1 MDSKE
6 FESRKHRPVGQDG
19 FLETQLPRSQVS
31 GQVISRLQHFY
42 RSIPIVDF
50 IGVMQV
56 KIQRK
61 RSQQAAKEEHQNPGI
76 GYYSRSWSS
85 AHPQRYCRQ
94 LKFLEGF
101 EAKTRSILPKCG
113 YIGTFEDSFA
123 PMNQPLL
130 SVVITV
136 YNEEDNI
143 QPLLDAT
150 YAALAG
156 MDYEVILVEDGSTD
170 RTVAEVK
177 KYANT
182 RTKLVIF
189 NRNYGQTT
197 ALAAGI
203 DQATGQYIATMDG
216 DLQNDPSDLPG
227 MLQKAID
234 EKWDVVAGRRINRKD
249 GFVLRKIPSKIANWI
264 IRNSTNIH
272 LKDYGCTLRVYK
284 AEIAQNMGLYG
295 ELHRF
300 IPVLAKQQGAKMT
313 EVDVKHHP
321 RIHGNSKYGLSRTFK
336 VMADLILMLFFQK
349 YFQRPI
355 HLFGGLGLLSFLLG
369 GVINVYLL
377 VLKIMGEDIWG
388 RPILILGFILIVGGI
403 QLITTGIIA
412 EIIVRTYFESQDKKT
427 YRIKGL
433 YTGEQEVQTSN

>member
-1 MDSKE
+1 
-6 FESRKHRPVGQDG
+6 
-19 FLETQLPRSQVS
+19 
-31 GQVISRLQHFY
+31 
-42 RSIPIVDF
+42 
-50 IGVMQV
+50 
-56 KIQRK
+56 
-61 RSQQAAKEEHQNPGI
+61 
-76 GYYSRSWSS
+76 
-85 AHPQRYCRQ
+85 
-94 LKFLEGF
+94 
-101 EAKTRSILPKCG
+101 
-113 YIGTFEDSFA
+113 
-123 PMNQPLL
+123 MNKPLL

-143 QPLLDAT
+143 QPLLQAT
-150 YAALAG
+150 YAALSD

-203 DQATGQYIATMDG
+203 DQATGEYIATMDG
-216 DLQNDPSDLPG
+216 DLQNDPTDLPG

-234 EKWDVVAGRRINRKD
+234 EEWDVVAGRRANRKD

-264 IRNSTNIH
+264 IRNSTNVH

-321 RIHGNSKYGLSRTFK
+321 RIHGTSKYGLSRTFK

-369 GVINVYLL
+369 GMINVYLL

-388 RPILILGFILIVGGI
+388 RPILILGFMLILAGI

-427 YRIKGL
+427 YRIKSL
-433 YTGEQEVQTSN
+433 YTGEQDVQTSN

>member
-1 MDSKE
+1 
-6 FESRKHRPVGQDG
+6 
-19 FLETQLPRSQVS
+19 
-31 GQVISRLQHFY
+31 
-42 RSIPIVDF
+42 
-50 IGVMQV
+50 
-56 KIQRK
+56 
-61 RSQQAAKEEHQNPGI
+61 
-76 GYYSRSWSS
+76 
-85 AHPQRYCRQ
+85 
-94 LKFLEGF
+94 
-101 EAKTRSILPKCG
+101 
-113 YIGTFEDSFA
+113 
-123 PMNQPLL
+123 MNNPLL

-143 QPLLDAT
+143 QPLLKAT
-150 YAALAG
+150 YSALSG

-203 DQATGQYIATMDG
+203 DQARGKYIATMDG
-216 DLQNDPSDLPG
+216 DLQNDPTDLPS

-234 EKWDVVAGRRINRKD
+234 EEWDVVAGRRANRKD
-249 GFVLRKIPSKIANWI
+249 GFILRKIPSKIANWI
-264 IRNSTNIH
+264 IRNSTNVH

-300 IPVLAKQQGAKMT
+300 IPVLAKQEGAKMT

-321 RIHGNSKYGLSRTFK
+321 RSHGTSKYGLSRTFK

-355 HLFGGLGLLSFLLG
+355 HLFGGLGLFAFLLG
-369 GVINVYLL
+369 GIINVYLL
-377 VLKIMGEDIWG
+377 VLKILGEDIWG
-388 RPILILGFILIVGGI
+388 RPILILGFMLILGGI

-427 YRIKGL
+427 YRVKAL

>member
-1 MDSKE
+1 
-6 FESRKHRPVGQDG
+6 
-19 FLETQLPRSQVS
+19 
-31 GQVISRLQHFY
+31 
-42 RSIPIVDF
+42 
-50 IGVMQV
+50 
-56 KIQRK
+56 
-61 RSQQAAKEEHQNPGI
+61 
-76 GYYSRSWSS
+76 
-85 AHPQRYCRQ
+85 
-94 LKFLEGF
+94 
-101 EAKTRSILPKCG
+101 
-113 YIGTFEDSFA
+113 
-123 PMNQPLL
+123 MNQPLL

-143 QPLLDAT
+143 QPLLQAT
-150 YAALAG
+150 YTALSG

-216 DLQNDPSDLPG
+216 DLQNDPTDLPG

-234 EKWDVVAGRRINRKD
+234 EEWDVVAGRRANRKD

-264 IRNSTNIH
+264 IRNSTNVH

-284 AEIAQNMGLYG
+284 ADIAQNMGLYG

-300 IPVLAKQQGAKMT
+300 IPVLAKQQGAKRT

-321 RIHGNSKYGLSRTFK
+321 RIHGTSKYGLSRTFK

-355 HLFGGLGLLSFLLG
+355 HLFGGLGLLAFLLG

-388 RPILILGFILIVGGI
+388 RPILILGFMLILAGI

-427 YRIKGL
+427 YRIKSL
-433 YTGEQEVQTSN
+433 YTGEQEVSQSN

>member
-1 MDSKE
+1 
-6 FESRKHRPVGQDG
+6 
-19 FLETQLPRSQVS
+19 
-31 GQVISRLQHFY
+31 
-42 RSIPIVDF
+42 
-50 IGVMQV
+50 
-56 KIQRK
+56 
-61 RSQQAAKEEHQNPGI
+61 
-76 GYYSRSWSS
+76 
-85 AHPQRYCRQ
+85 
-94 LKFLEGF
+94 
-101 EAKTRSILPKCG
+101 
-113 YIGTFEDSFA
+113 
-123 PMNQPLL
+123 MNKPLL

-143 QPLLDAT
+143 QPLLQAT
-150 YAALAG
+150 YAALSD

-203 DQATGQYIATMDG
+203 DQATGEYIATMDG
-216 DLQNDPSDLPG
+216 DLQNDPTDLPY

-234 EKWDVVAGRRINRKD
+234 DEWDVVAGRRANRKD

-264 IRNSTNIH
+264 IRNSTNVH

-321 RIHGNSKYGLSRTFK
+321 RIHGTSKYGLSRTFK
-336 VMADLILMLFFQK
+336 VISDLILMLFFQK

-355 HLFGGLGLLSFLLG
+355 HLFGGLGLLAFLLG
-369 GVINVYLL
+369 GIINVYLL

-388 RPILILGFILIVGGI
+388 RPILILGFMLILAGI

-427 YRIKGL
+427 YRIKSL

>member
-1 MDSKE
+1 
-6 FESRKHRPVGQDG
+6 
-19 FLETQLPRSQVS
+19 
-31 GQVISRLQHFY
+31 
-42 RSIPIVDF
+42 
-50 IGVMQV
+50 
-56 KIQRK
+56 
-61 RSQQAAKEEHQNPGI
+61 
-76 GYYSRSWSS
+76 
-85 AHPQRYCRQ
+85 
-94 LKFLEGF
+94 
-101 EAKTRSILPKCG
+101 
-113 YIGTFEDSFA
+113 
-123 PMNQPLL
+123 MNKPLL

-143 QPLLDAT
+143 QPLLQAT
-150 YAALAG
+150 YAALSG
-156 MDYEVILVEDGSTD
+156 MNYEVILVEDGSTD

-203 DQATGQYIATMDG
+203 DQATGEYIATMDG
-216 DLQNDPSDLPG
+216 DLQNDPTDLPG

-234 EKWDVVAGRRINRKD
+234 EEWDVVAGRRANRKD

-264 IRNSTNIH
+264 IRNSTNVH

-321 RIHGNSKYGLSRTFK
+321 RIHGTSKYGLSRTFK

-355 HLFGGLGLLSFLLG
+355 HLFGGLGLLAFLLG
-369 GVINVYLL
+369 GLINVYLL

-388 RPILILGFILIVGGI
+388 RPILILGFMLILAGI

-427 YRIKGL
+427 YRIKSL
-433 YTGEQEVQTSN
+433 YTGEQEVHPSN

>member
-1 MDSKE
+1 
-6 FESRKHRPVGQDG
+6 
-19 FLETQLPRSQVS
+19 
-31 GQVISRLQHFY
+31 
-42 RSIPIVDF
+42 
-50 IGVMQV
+50 
-56 KIQRK
+56 
-61 RSQQAAKEEHQNPGI
+61 
-76 GYYSRSWSS
+76 
-85 AHPQRYCRQ
+85 
-94 LKFLEGF
+94 
-101 EAKTRSILPKCG
+101 
-113 YIGTFEDSFA
+113 
-123 PMNQPLL
+123 MNKPLL

-143 QPLLDAT
+143 QPLLKAT
-150 YAALAG
+150 YAALSG

-203 DQATGQYIATMDG
+203 DQATGEYIATMDG
-216 DLQNDPSDLPG
+216 DLQNDPTDLPG

-234 EKWDVVAGRRINRKD
+234 EEWDVVAGRRANRKD
-249 GFVLRKIPSKIANWI
+249 GFVFRKIPSKIANWI
-264 IRNSTNIH
+264 IRNSTNVH

-300 IPVLAKQQGAKMT
+300 IPVLAKQEGAKMT

-321 RIHGNSKYGLSRTFK
+321 RIHGTSKYGLSRTFK

-355 HLFGGLGLLSFLLG
+355 HLFGGLGLVAFLLG
-369 GVINVYLL
+369 GIINVYLL
-377 VLKIMGEDIWG
+377 VLKILGEDIWG
-388 RPILILGFILIVGGI
+388 RPILILGFMLILGGI

-427 YRIKGL
+427 YRVKAL

>member
-1 MDSKE
+1 
-6 FESRKHRPVGQDG
+6 
-19 FLETQLPRSQVS
+19 
-31 GQVISRLQHFY
+31 
-42 RSIPIVDF
+42 
-50 IGVMQV
+50 
-56 KIQRK
+56 
-61 RSQQAAKEEHQNPGI
+61 
-76 GYYSRSWSS
+76 
-85 AHPQRYCRQ
+85 
-94 LKFLEGF
+94 
-101 EAKTRSILPKCG
+101 
-113 YIGTFEDSFA
+113 
-123 PMNQPLL
+123 MNQPLL

-136 YNEEDNI
+136 FNEEDNI
-143 QPLLDAT
+143 QPLLKAT

-156 MDYEVILVEDGSTD
+156 IDYEVILVEDGSTD

-216 DLQNDPSDLPG
+216 DLQNDPTDIPG
-227 MLQKAID
+227 MIQKAI
-234 EKWDVVAGRRINRKD
+234 EEEWDVVAGRRANRKD

-264 IRNSTNIH
+264 IRNSTNVH

-284 AEIAQNMGLYG
+284 ADIAQNMGLYG

-321 RIHGNSKYGLSRTFK
+321 RIHGTSKYGLSRTFK

-355 HLFGGLGLLSFLLG
+355 HLFGGLGLLAFLLG
-369 GVINVYLL
+369 GMINVYLL
-377 VLKIMGEDIWG
+377 ALKIMGEDIWG
-388 RPILILGFILIVGGI
+388 RPILILGFILILGGI
-403 QLITTGIIA
+403 QLITTGIIS

-427 YRIKGL
+427 YRIKSL
-433 YTGEQEVQTSN
+433 YTGEQEVSQSN

>member
-1 MDSKE
+1 
-6 FESRKHRPVGQDG
+6 
-19 FLETQLPRSQVS
+19 
-31 GQVISRLQHFY
+31 
-42 RSIPIVDF
+42 
-50 IGVMQV
+50 
-56 KIQRK
+56 
-61 RSQQAAKEEHQNPGI
+61 
-76 GYYSRSWSS
+76 
-85 AHPQRYCRQ
+85 
-94 LKFLEGF
+94 
-101 EAKTRSILPKCG
+101 
-113 YIGTFEDSFA
+113 
-123 PMNQPLL
+123 MNQPLL

-143 QPLLDAT
+143 QPLLKAT
-150 YAALAG
+150 YAALSG

-203 DQATGQYIATMDG
+203 DQATGEYIATMDG
-216 DLQNDPSDLPG
+216 DLQNDPTDLPG

-234 EKWDVVAGRRINRKD
+234 EEWDVVAGRRANRKD
-249 GFVLRKIPSKIANWI
+249 GFVFRKIPSKIANWI
-264 IRNSTNIH
+264 IRNSTNVH

-300 IPVLAKQQGAKMT
+300 IPVLAKQEGAKMT

-321 RIHGNSKYGLSRTFK
+321 RIHGTSKYGLSRTFK

-355 HLFGGLGLLSFLLG
+355 HLFGGLGLLAFLLG
-369 GVINVYLL
+369 GIINVYLL
-377 VLKIMGEDIWG
+377 VLKILGEDIWG
-388 RPILILGFILIVGGI
+388 RPILILGFMLILGGI

-427 YRIKGL
+427 YRVKAL

>member
-1 MDSKE
+1 
-6 FESRKHRPVGQDG
+6 
-19 FLETQLPRSQVS
+19 
-31 GQVISRLQHFY
+31 
-42 RSIPIVDF
+42 
-50 IGVMQV
+50 
-56 KIQRK
+56 
-61 RSQQAAKEEHQNPGI
+61 
-76 GYYSRSWSS
+76 
-85 AHPQRYCRQ
+85 
-94 LKFLEGF
+94 
-101 EAKTRSILPKCG
+101 
-113 YIGTFEDSFA
+113 
-123 PMNQPLL
+123 MNNPLL

-143 QPLLDAT
+143 QPLLKAT
-150 YAALAG
+150 YSALSG

-203 DQATGQYIATMDG
+203 DQATGEYIATMDG
-216 DLQNDPSDLPG
+216 DLQNDPTDLPS

-234 EKWDVVAGRRINRKD
+234 EEWDVVAGRRANRKD
-249 GFVLRKIPSKIANWI
+249 GFILRKIPSKIANWI
-264 IRNSTNIH
+264 IRNSTNVH

-300 IPVLAKQQGAKMT
+300 IPVLAKQEGAKMT

-321 RIHGNSKYGLSRTFK
+321 RIHGTSKYGLSRTFK

-355 HLFGGLGLLSFLLG
+355 HLFGGLGLIAFLLG
-369 GVINVYLL
+369 GIINVYLL
-377 VLKIMGEDIWG
+377 VLKILGEDIWG
-388 RPILILGFILIVGGI
+388 RPILILGFMLILGGI

-427 YRIKGL
+427 YRVKAL

>member
-1 MDSKE
+1 
-6 FESRKHRPVGQDG
+6 
-19 FLETQLPRSQVS
+19 
-31 GQVISRLQHFY
+31 
-42 RSIPIVDF
+42 
-50 IGVMQV
+50 
-56 KIQRK
+56 
-61 RSQQAAKEEHQNPGI
+61 
-76 GYYSRSWSS
+76 
-85 AHPQRYCRQ
+85 
-94 LKFLEGF
+94 
-101 EAKTRSILPKCG
+101 
-113 YIGTFEDSFA
+113 
-123 PMNQPLL
+123 MNKPLL

-143 QPLLDAT
+143 QPLLKAT
-150 YAALAG
+150 YAALSG

-182 RTKLVIF
+182 RTTLVIF

-203 DQATGQYIATMDG
+203 DQATGEYIATMDG
-216 DLQNDPSDLPG
+216 DLQNDPTDLPG

-234 EKWDVVAGRRINRKD
+234 EEWDVVAGRRANRKD

-264 IRNSTNIH
+264 IRNSTNVH

-300 IPVLAKQQGAKMT
+300 IPVLAKQEGAKMT

-321 RIHGNSKYGLSRTFK
+321 RIHGTSKYGLSRTFK

-355 HLFGGLGLLSFLLG
+355 HLFGGLGLLAFLLG
-369 GVINVYLL
+369 GIINVYLL
-377 VLKIMGEDIWG
+377 ALKILGEDIWG
-388 RPILILGFILIVGGI
+388 RPILILGFMLILGGI

-427 YRIKGL
+427 YRVKAL

>member
-1 MDSKE
+1 
-6 FESRKHRPVGQDG
+6 
-19 FLETQLPRSQVS
+19 
-31 GQVISRLQHFY
+31 
-42 RSIPIVDF
+42 
-50 IGVMQV
+50 
-56 KIQRK
+56 
-61 RSQQAAKEEHQNPGI
+61 
-76 GYYSRSWSS
+76 
-85 AHPQRYCRQ
+85 
-94 LKFLEGF
+94 
-101 EAKTRSILPKCG
+101 
-113 YIGTFEDSFA
+113 
-123 PMNQPLL
+123 MNQPLL

-143 QPLLDAT
+143 QPLLQAT

-156 MDYEVILVEDGSTD
+156 MDYEIILVEDGSSD

-203 DQATGQYIATMDG
+203 DQAIGQYIATMDG
-216 DLQNDPSDLPG
+216 DLQNDPTDIPG

-234 EKWDVVAGRRINRKD
+234 EEWDVVAGRRANRKD
-249 GFVLRKIPSKIANWI
+249 GFILRKIPSKIANWI
-264 IRNSTNIH
+264 IRNSTNVH

-284 AEIAQNMGLYG
+284 ADIAQNMGLYG

-321 RIHGNSKYGLSRTFK
+321 RIHGTSKYGLSRTFK

-355 HLFGGLGLLSFLLG
+355 HLFGGLGLLAFLLG
-369 GVINVYLL
+369 GMINVYLL
-377 VLKIMGEDIWG
+377 VLKIIGEDIWG
-388 RPILILGFILIVGGI
+388 RPILILGFMLILGGI

-433 YTGEQEVQTSN
+433 YTGEQEVDPSN